1 MQEKMF
7 LAMEDQSRAMQET
20 MEALLSEVIWWLYI
34 DPIEENELKFKTQ
47 IKYSLINILIILF
60 MLRLARPV
68 KMQQGI
74 EVVEL
79 QQL

>member
-20 MEALLSEVIWWLYI
+20 MEALLSEVMT
-34 DPIEENELKFKTQ
+34 IEENELKFKTQ